1 MTAPRPRPS
10 SRRMRERPGR
20 QLERTELAWER
31 STPGLLAAA
40 AVLLFRHVQAI
51 TPGRIALAAADLALA
66 LLIAG
71 LGRRRGR
78 LLRGRLF
85 GAGNAQTVPDASRE
99 VQIVSAGVLLIA
111 AGTVLLIAVG
121 G

>member
-1 MTAPRPRPS
+1 MA
-10 SRRMRERPGR
+10 ERPGR

-31 STPGLLAAA
+31 STSGLLAAA
-40 AVLLFRHVQAI
+40 AVLVFRHVQAI
-51 TPGRIALAAADLALA
+51 TPGRIVLASADLALA

-78 LLRGRLF
+78 RLRGRPF
-85 GAGNAQTVPDASRE
+85 GAGDARTVPAASGE
-99 VQIVSAGVLLIA
+99 VLIVSVAAVLIA
-111 AGTVLLIAVG
+111 AGTVLLIALG